1 VNLSVDPQLVIDE
14 LSMQVAQLV
23 RDNTVLKV
31 QNTSLITQLQ
41 EKESAKEGEVRDD
54 GTGTGT

>member
-1 VNLSVDPQLVIDE
+1 
-14 LSMQVAQLV
+14 MQVAQLV